1 MNFLVLSLYVT
12 NHLKYCNFP
21 GNSLSYKQ
29 YVKFILA
36 KLCNLDNQITH
47 SLQIDL
53 QVLSLRKV
61 AAAVLKKCSA
71 GPKVYCT
78 VYYPHRHKNVNF
90 SKKNCCI
97 THTDR

>member
-1 MNFLVLSLYVT
+1 MNFLVLLLYVT
-12 NHLKYCNFP
+12 TRKVAIFQMI
-21 GNSLSYKQ
+21 NSLSYKQ
-29 YVKFILA
+29 YVKFIPA

-78 VYYPHRHKNVNF
+78 VYYLHRHKNVNF
-90 SKKNCCI
+90 SKKI
-97 THTDR
+97 VVLPT